1 MKQLST
7 LIVSVSM
14 CYCCVAQ
21 SQVQQL
27 NVSRLSVFKN
37 GTYFVKK
44 SGTLKT
50 EDKKFIMEAPA
61 NVLMGGYWLSTGKD
75 NPFKSITIKDK
86 VIKVKNN
93 TAIDPSQLSAYINN
107 TITLINFS
115 TKANTLAGTLLAYN
129 NETRF
134 VKIKT
139 ADGKIVFTNLNNYD
153 QYIVT
158 EDKPGMDKD
167 STVVLAEVQL
177 SNTAATV
184 NAATLSLEKGIQW
197 IPSYLLTIKNDK
209 EATLQLKA
217 TIVNGKQDFLNTEV
231 DIIVGNPEM
240 FYKETLDPI
249 CANYIYGD
257 VFERND
263 NNRYN
268 NAQFLSNNISAVG
281 EMAKDNADELDP
293 AIRGEKLEDL
303 FIYKLGNLSLAKNA
317 RVIVPI
323 TSADIT
329 YEDIYTTTIAAYTPE
344 KKELPIDVIHNY
356 RIKNSTNAPFT
367 TAPILVMDNTE
378 MPLAQAQLK
387 YTPVKGMQDIYL
399 SKAIDVTVANEEAE
413 SNIEKTNKKYNGNIL
428 TKVSLKGSI
437 SLHNFQNKKIKILI
451 TKTTSGTIVNLSD
464 NGKFKAFKSNAD
476 YTDNTNILRWEIE
489 LQPNEKKEIAYTYY
503 IMKDSQD

>member
-1 MKQLST
+1 MKQLSA
-7 LIVSVSM
+7 LIVSLSM
-14 CYCCVAQ
+14 SYCCVAQ
-21 SQVQQL
+21 GQVQQL

-37 GTYFVKK
+37 GTCFVKK
-44 SGTLKT
+44 SGTLKI

-75 NPFKSITIKDK
+75 NPFKSVTIKDK

-93 TAIDPSQLSAYINN
+93 AAVDPSQLSAYINN

-115 TKANTLAGTLLAYN
+115 TKANTLTGTLLAYN

-134 VKIKT
+134 IKIKM
-139 ADGKIVFTNLNNYD
+139 ADGKIVFTNLNSYD
-153 QYIVT
+153 QYVVT

-177 SNTAATV
+177 SNAAATV
-184 NAATLSLEKGIQW
+184 NTATLSLEKGIQW

-209 EATLQLKA
+209 DATLQLKA

-263 NNRYN
+263 NSRYN
-268 NAQFLSNNISAVG
+268 NAQFLSNNMSEAI
-281 EMAKDNADELDP
+281 KDYADESEP
-293 AIRGEKLEDL
+293 AITGEKLEDL

-329 YEDIYTTTIAAYTPE
+329 YEDIYTTTIAAYTPQA
-344 KKELPIDVIHNY
+344 KELPIDVIHNY
-356 RIKNSTNAPFT
+356 RIKNSTRAPLT

-387 YTPVKGMQDIYL
+387 YTPVKSVQDIYL
-399 SKAIDVTVANEEAE
+399 SKAIDVTVANEEVE
-413 SNIEKTNKKYNGNIL
+413 SNSEKTNKKYNGNLL
-428 TKVSLKGSI
+428 TKVSLKGTI
-437 SLHNFQNKKIKILI
+437 HLHNFQNKKIKMLI
-451 TKTTSGTIVNLSD
+451 TKTTSGTVVNLSD
-464 NGKFKAFKSNAD
+464 NGKFKAFKSNVN
-476 YTDNTNILRWEIE
+476 YPDNTNILSWEIE
-489 LQPNEKKEIAYTYY
+489 LQPNEKKEIEYTYY